1 MSDTVGQSSS
11 SLSTGAEE
19 AAAKLQS
26 AILATIDDTSMTR
39 RAIETLLRETDS
51 DGTSSSSSS
60 SSSDSATASGGVGDD
75 GSSSPLAL
83 SVEAALL
90 LKAAHVSGAVRASSA
105 AGGSWRDS
113 PLAQLLPP
121 ALICLVEVAPR
132 RFAALLSPGKI
143 VNSII

>member
-1 MSDTVGQSSS
+1 MSDTVGTSSS
-11 SLSTGAEE
+11 TLSTGAEQ

-26 AILATIDDTSMTR
+26 EILATIDDTSMTR
-39 RAIETLLRETDS
+39 RAIETLLQETDS

-60 SSSDSATASGGVGDD
+60 SSGSATATGGVGDD
-75 GSSSPLAL
+75 GSSLPLAL

-90 LKAAHVSGAVRASSA
+90 LKAAHVSGAVRGSSA

-143 VNSII
+143 AFSII